1 MLNYIGYLFLGFL
14 ILVIIGLIPLF
25 KRLKQLIKSS
35 CNNFNNYNNLGE
47 KLVVI
52 TENYED
58 EAPYSSRPIKCSRK
72 DFEDIKDATN
82 FVKNHLLNNY
92 LPFANTNDDYNF
104 SDGLLPED
112 LHQELLNSFDDNDSA
127 YISTNETGDSIPKY
141 AQSDNEYVF
150 TFTDMNLSNNFN
162 GNNINNSNINI
173 Q

>member
-35 CNNFNNYNNLGE
+35 GNNFNNFNNFNNLGE

-82 FVKNHLLNNY
+82 FVKSRLINNY
-92 LPFANTNDDYNF
+92 LPFAND
-104 SDGLLPED
+104 SSSALLPED
-112 LHQELLNSFDDNDSA
+112 LHQELLNSFDNNDSA
-127 YISTNETGDSIPKY
+127 YISTNETKDNRYKDE
-141 AQSDNEYVF
+141 QSDNEYVF
-150 TFTDMNLSNNFN
+150 TFTNMNLSNNFN
-162 GNNINNSNINI
+162 GNNINNSDINI

>member
-35 CNNFNNYNNLGE
+35 GNNFNNLGE

-82 FVKNHLLNNY
+82 FVKSRLINNY
-92 LPFANTNDDYNF
+92 LPFAND
-104 SDGLLPED
+104 SSSALLPED
-112 LHQELLNSFDDNDSA
+112 LHQELLNSFDNNDSA
-127 YISTNETGDSIPKY
+127 YISTNETKDNRYKDE
-141 AQSDNEYVF
+141 QSDNEYVF
-150 TFTDMNLSNNFN
+150 TFTNMNLSNNFN
-162 GNNINNSNINI
+162 GNNINNSDINI